1 MSDSPRADRLAHLDG
16 PVTYELAGWSVR
28 AWALMIDL
36 VPLLVLLTAV
46 TAGAVLLEE
55 DADEARSLANLLGW
69 GLGLP
74 LLLFWNA
81 LPMARK
87 GARNGQTFG
96 KQLMRIRVV
105 RESGEAVTHGN
116 AFMREGLGRLLLIF
130 PTGGLYAL
138 VDCGWSL
145 WDGGRQCLHDKVS
158 DTRVVLVE
166 PVARGFW
173 PATPTTTAGEPEPEL
188 APDPEPEPAAP
199 APAAAQPTSGR
210 SAVPPPPPADDRPVR
225 GGWLP
230 PAADR

>member
-1 MSDSPRADRLAHLDG
+1 VSDSPRADRLAHLDG

-28 AWALMIDL
+28 AWAFMIDL

-55 DADEARSLANLLGW
+55 DADDARALASVLGW

-74 LLLFWNA
+74 LLLLWNA

-96 KQLMRIRVV
+96 KQLMGIRVV
-105 RESGEAVTHGN
+105 RESGELIGYGS
-116 AFMREGLGRLLLIF
+116 AFLREGVGRLLLLW

-138 VDCGWSL
+138 VDCSWPL

-158 DTRVVLVE
+158 ETRVVLIE
-166 PVARGFW
+166 PVQRGHW
-173 PATPTTTAGEPEPEL
+173 PPPAEPLGATAAD
-188 APDPEPEPAAP
+188 APGAPRAPEPAA
-199 APAAAQPTSGR
+199 APQPTSGG
-210 SAVPPPPPADDRPVR
+210 SAVAPPPPAGDRPVR